1 MAQETARQA
10 RLPQLALARRAALL
24 APLALAGCSTIEG
37 WFTTNKKPL
46 PGKREAVTTTPRGLV
61 VSGSAPKV
69 TLPPPVRNAAWP
81 QAGGN
86 PAHLMGHLA
95 ANPVLAEAW
104 RAEIGD
110 GGGYR
115 RTLMAQPV
123 VAAGHVFTMDSNANV
138 TAFQLGNGAQVWRAR
153 TRHDEDGSTNIGGGL
168 AEANGILYTVN
179 GLGDLVAFDAATGKE
194 KWRKNV
200 GVPLRSEP
208 TVVEGRM
215 FVVTIDDRLLALTT
229 TDGRQL
235 WQYQASSTT
244 TDILG
249 QPAPAFANGLVVA
262 GFGSGD
268 LVCVRADTGTVI
280 WSDSLGGGAAPG
292 SLVNFS
298 SIRGRPA
305 ISNDQVFAIGVGGL
319 TVGIDLPTGR
329 RLWDRDAAG
338 LDSPWVAG
346 EWMFVVSSD
355 QKMAAL
361 STRDGSVAWVT
372 NLPAWNNPEKRKGPI
387 SWYGPVLV
395 TDRLVVTSTSK
406 DALSVSPYTGTILS
420 RQALS
425 AAAAPL
431 EPVVAEGTLLMVS
444 NDGKLLALR

>member
-1 MAQETARQA
+1 MAQETPR
-10 RLPQLALARRAALL
+10 RQLALARRAALL

-37 WFTTNKKPL
+37 WFSTNKKAL
-46 PGKREAVTTTPRGLV
+46 PGKRESVLTAPHGLV

-69 TLPPPVRNAAWP
+69 ALPPPVRNAAWP

-104 RAEIGD
+104 RGEIGD

-123 VAAGHVFTMDSNANV
+123 VSAGRVFTMDSNANV
-138 TAFQLGNGAQVWRAR
+138 TAFQLGNGAQVWRAK
-153 TRHDEDGSTNIGGGL
+153 TRHNDGSSTNVGGGL
-168 AEANGILYTVN
+168 AVANGVLYTVN
-179 GLGDLVAFDAATGKE
+179 GLGDLVAFEAATGKE
-194 KWRKNV
+194 KWRKDI
-200 GVPLRSEP
+200 GVPLRSAP
-208 TVVEGRM
+208 TVVEDRI
-215 FVVTIDDRLLALTT
+215 FVVTIDGRMLTLTT

-235 WQYQASSTT
+235 WEYQASSSAS
-244 TDILG
+244 DILG

-268 LVCVRADTGTVI
+268 LVCMRADTGTVI

-292 SLVNFS
+292 SVVNFS

-305 ISNDQVFAIGVGGL
+305 ISNNQVFAIGMGGL
-319 TVGIDLPTGR
+319 AVGIDLPTGR
-329 RLWDRDAAG
+329 RLWERDAAG

-346 EWMFVVSSD
+346 DWMFIVSSD
-355 QKMAAL
+355 QKMAAI
-361 STRDGSVAWVT
+361 STSDGSVAWVT
-372 NLPAWNNPEKRKGPI
+372 DLPAWNNPEKEKGLI
-387 SWYGPVLV
+387 SWYGPALV
-395 TDRLVVTSTSK
+395 TDRLVVASTSK
-406 DALSVSPYTGTILS
+406 DALSVSPYTGRILS

-425 AAAAPL
+425 AAAAPM
-431 EPVVAEGTLLMVS
+431 EPVVAEGTLLIVS
-444 NDGKLLALR
+444 DDGRLLALR

>member
-1 MAQETARQA
+1 MAQETPR
-10 RLPQLALARRAALL
+10 PQLALARRAALL

-37 WFTTNKKPL
+37 WFSTNKKLL
-46 PGKREAVTTTPRGLV
+46 PGERETVLTTPHGLV
-61 VSGSAPKV
+61 VGGSAPKV
-69 TLPPPVRNAAWP
+69 ALPPPVRNAAWP

-104 RAEIGD
+104 RSEIGD

-123 VAAGHVFTMDSNANV
+123 VSAGRVFAMDSNANV

-153 TRHDEDGSTNIGGGL
+153 TRHNDGGSTNVGGGL
-168 AEANGILYTVN
+168 AVANGVLYAVN
-179 GLGDLVAFDAATGKE
+179 GLGDLVAFEAATGKE
-194 KWRKNV
+194 KWRKDI
-200 GVPLRSEP
+200 GVPLRSAP
-208 TVVEGRM
+208 TVVEDRI
-215 FVVTIDDRLLALTT
+215 FVVTIDGRMLTLTT

-235 WQYQASSTT
+235 WEYQASSST

-249 QPAPAFANGLVVA
+249 QPAPAFATGLVVA

-268 LVCVRADTGTVI
+268 LVCMRADTGTVI

-292 SLVNFS
+292 SVVNFS
-298 SIRGRPA
+298 SVRGRPA
-305 ISNDQVFAIGVGGL
+305 ISNNQVFAIGMGGL
-319 TVGIDLPTGR
+319 AVGIDLPTGR
-329 RLWDRDAAG
+329 RLWERDVAG

-346 EWMFVVSSD
+346 GWMFVVSSD
-355 QKMAAL
+355 QKMAAI
-361 STRDGSVAWVT
+361 STSDGSVAWVT
-372 NLPAWNNPEKRKGPI
+372 DLPAWTNPEKEKGPI

-395 TDRLVVTSTSK
+395 TDRLVVASTSN
-406 DALSVSPYTGTILS
+406 DALSVSPYTGRILS

-431 EPVVAEGTLLMVS
+431 EPVVAEGTLLIVS
-444 NDGKLLALR
+444 NDGRLLALR